1 MVILK
6 GYAYC
11 ALVIMLLPSLKEEKL
26 GLNGSDVS
34 ASLFSAKFFLLA
46 KAQLAG
52 VVGRIQENR
61 IER

>member
-1 MVILK
+1 
-6 GYAYC
+6 
-11 ALVIMLLPSLKEEKL
+11 MLLQSLKEEKL